1 MAANN
6 LIDRAKSIL
15 LTPRSEWP
23 VIAEEPDSV
32 GGLYTRYIL
41 VVAAIPAVVHFVSAS
56 LIGVSVPVLGYYRVG
71 VGAALSAAIISYVLA
86 LIGIFILT
94 LIVNALAPTFGGQK
108 SQVQALKTVAYTYT
122 ASCAASIVGLIPGL
136 MLIAALAGGIY
147 GIYLLNMGLPYTMKC
162 PPEKSVGYTAVTI
175 IVAIIVGFVLN
186 LIVASAGGFGSS
198 GMPAGFT
205 THGAIDNSGF
215 ARGSAGAG
223 LQAWSDKMA
232 AASKQVDAA
241 QKSGDAD
248 AKANAVGAM
257 LGAALGGSGKVESLA
272 PDRIKPF
279 VPDSLAGMKRTQK
292 RPLPAGRMERS
303 SARDFGFALAGG
315 SVVVMGLAIGVLDAA
330 ILALS
335 IFYYAWIYTV
345 WLKPR
350 TPQNIV
356 IGGGA
361 GAFPPMIGWIAV
373 TGHITLMPVLL
384 FLIIFMW
391 TPPHF
396 WALALFV
403 QTDYAKVGIPMM
415 PVVAGERSTRYQ
427 ILAYAAVLLPLTL
440 VPWWLGLAGVIY
452 GVSALVLGAV
462 FLALSA
468 WVGLRRSSG
477 AEDTMK
483 PEKRLF
489 AYSILYLFVLFAMLV
504 VDHVVATFG
513 A

>member
-279 VPDSLAGMKRTQK
+279 VPDSLAGMKRTQ
-292 RPLPAGRMERS
+292 M
-303 SARDFGFALAGG
+303 SADRTAAMGVQISKAEASYSDGADHSLKLEITDTGSLKGLVGFAGG
-315 SVVVMGLAIGVLDAA
+315 
-330 ILALS
+330 
-335 IFYYAWIYTV
+335 W
-345 WLKPR
+345 
-350 TPQNIV
+350 
-356 IGGGA
+356 
-361 GAFPPMIGWIAV
+361 
-373 TGHITLMPVLL
+373 
-384 FLIIFMW
+384 
-391 TPPHF
+391 
-396 WALALFV
+396 
-403 QTDYAKVGIPMM
+403 
-415 PVVAGERSTRYQ
+415 
-427 ILAYAAVLLPLTL
+427 
-440 VPWWLGLAGVIY
+440 AGVEQDHETDTGYDKTYKSSGQLVHEKWDNQSHNGEY
-452 GVSALVLGAV
+452 GVIIGDRFRNGV
-462 FLALSA
+462 
-468 WVGLRRSSG
+468 R
-477 AEDTMK
+477 
-483 PEKRLF
+483 
-489 AYSILYLFVLFAMLV
+489 
-504 VDHVVATFG
+504 
-513 A
+513 